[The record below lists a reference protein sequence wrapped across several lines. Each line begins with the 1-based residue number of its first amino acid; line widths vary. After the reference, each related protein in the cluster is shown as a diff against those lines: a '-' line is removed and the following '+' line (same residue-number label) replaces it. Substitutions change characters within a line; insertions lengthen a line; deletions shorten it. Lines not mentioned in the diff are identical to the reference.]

1 MKVGILGGGRWGQ
14 ALARLALA
22 AGAEPIIAYRDKAD
36 KPPHLLASTSDA
48 PSVAA
53 TCDLLVVATSAAE
66 LRQAIRLAK
75 PHPGNRIVVAGRGI
89 EPARGAATSAT
100 WLSSVVAEECDAVR
114 IGALAGPA
122 PVEEILNGGLCA
134 GVIAS
139 PYADVRALF
148 TAAFHSTRYRV
159 YESHDLLGVQ
169 LAGAVVPVLA
179 TLLGMSSAM
188 RGSGVG
194 IHAMVL
200 ARGLEEASR
209 LAAAIG
215 ADPATFVGLAGVGD
229 LVAAQGIPSHPYFQ
243 AGVALAKGQ
252 RADGP
257 RALADAVLA
266 LAAEHHVEMPL
277 TAGMRAVWAGM
288 PPIEALQQLMAR
300 PASAE
305 HRA

>member
-14 ALARLALA
+14 ALARLAMA
-22 AGAEPIIAYRDKAD
+22 AGAEPLIAYRDKAD
-36 KPPHLLASTSDA
+36 KPPHLLPSTDDA

-53 TCDLLVVATSAAE
+53 SCDLLVVATSASE
-66 LRQAIRLAK
+66 LRQAIRRAR
-75 PHPGNRIVVAGRGI
+75 PHPGNRIVVAGRGL
-89 EPARGAATSAT
+89 EPIRAEGGKAA
-100 WLSSVVAEECDAVR
+100 WLSRVVAEECDAVR

-122 PVEEILNGGLCA
+122 PVDEILNGGLCA

-139 PYADVRALF
+139 PYDDVRARF
-148 TAAFHSTRYRV
+148 TLAFHSTRYRV

-179 TLLGMSSAM
+179 TLVGMASSM
-188 RGSGVG
+188 RGAGVG

-200 ARGLEEASR
+200 SRGLEEATR

-229 LVAAQGIPSHPYFQ
+229 LVAAQAIRTNPYFQ
-243 AGVALAKGQ
+243 AGAALARGEP
-252 RADGP
+252 AEGP

-266 LAAEHHVEMPL
+266 LAADHRVEMPL
-277 TAGMRAVWAGM
+277 TAALRAVWEGTPAVD
-288 PPIEALQQLMAR
+288 AVQRLMAR
-300 PASAE
+300 PARAE
-305 HRA
+305 HHA